1 MDIYIKNLIIQ
12 VEGIKMKK
20 IIFIFP
26 LLILTLS
33 AYAATVYK
41 WVDKSGVVNFT
52 DDYEKVPP
60 RYRDQVEVEIRKDA
74 QEQIPKSP
82 TKEITPG
89 SKGEVMK
96 DIYGRDETWWRD
108 KIHPWREQLKEATTN
123 YENTNRKIIE
133 RSEALSRKYWSPTQ
147 YKMNMV
153 EMDKLKEEKA
163 KYKAHIDETN
173 EMLRKL
179 SKEAEESKANPDW
192 LK

>member
-1 MDIYIKNLIIQ
+1 
-12 VEGIKMKK
+12 MKK

-33 AYAATVYK
+33 AHAVTVYK
-41 WVDKSGVVNFT
+41 WVDNSGVVNFT
-52 DDYEKVPP
+52 DDYEKIPP
-60 RYRDQVEVEIRKDA
+60 RYRNQVEVETRKDD

-82 TKEITPG
+82 TKEITPS
-89 SKGEVMK
+89 SKGEVRK

-108 KIHPWREQLKEATTN
+108 KTRPWREQLQEATTN

-153 EMDKLKEEKA
+153 ELDKLKEERA
-163 KYKAHIDETN
+163 KYQVQIDEAN
-173 EMLRKL
+173 GMLRNL